1 MEHTKIALV
10 GRTNVG
16 KSTFFNKLSQANL
29 AITDDI
35 AGVTRDIKENLI
47 DFYGL
52 KFILYDTPGW
62 DQVKGELQQLMMEE
76 LRKIIAKSDVILF
89 MIDGV
94 VGITKEDL
102 QIADIVR
109 KANKKVLILINKSE
123 GMKKVTVDI
132 DEIYRLGL
140 GEYIYVSAYHRVN
153 FELLYDKLSQVVVDN
168 NQPKVQNN
176 NLKLAIVGRPNAGK
190 STLFNTILNEDRAIV
205 SNIPGTTRDSITKD
219 IIIDNGIKIHL
230 IDTAGI
236 AKKKNVNEGLDE
248 KSVVQSITAIRR
260 AHVVIVLMDGDL
272 AFQKQDL
279 AIAKIALHEGKA
291 LIFAFNKI
299 DRIVETQGMQEIDNY
314 DYDTFES
321 VFKIPIVY
329 ISGQSGKNVKKLLD
343 TVLTS
348 YNAWKIQIKTP
359 ELNKWLKIAYNKF
372 HPPLL
377 KERKTALKIK
387 YIVQTATQPPTFNL
401 FANSIDIQTSYLR
414 YLKRSLADYFKL
426 YGIIIRFNIKKTNNP
441 YGKNP

>member
-1 MEHTKIALV
+1 
-10 GRTNVG
+10 
-16 KSTFFNKLSQANL
+16 
-29 AITDDI
+29 
-35 AGVTRDIKENLI
+35 
-47 DFYGL
+47 
-52 KFILYDTPGW
+52 
-62 DQVKGELQQLMMEE
+62 
-76 LRKIIAKSDVILF
+76 
-89 MIDGV
+89 
-94 VGITKEDL
+94 
-102 QIADIVR
+102 
-109 KANKKVLILINKSE
+109 
-123 GMKKVTVDI
+123 
-132 DEIYRLGL
+132 
-140 GEYIYVSAYHRVN
+140 
-153 FELLYDKLSQVVVDN
+153 
-168 NQPKVQNN
+168 
-176 NLKLAIVGRPNAGK
+176 
-190 STLFNTILNEDRAIV
+190 
-205 SNIPGTTRDSITKD
+205 
-219 IIIDNGIKIHL
+219 
-230 IDTAGI
+230 
-236 AKKKNVNEGLDE
+236 
-248 KSVVQSITAIRR
+248 
-260 AHVVIVLMDGDL
+260 MDGYL